1 MKRSLS
7 LQGLLW
13 SKKAVAEEVEE
24 EEKDNRKTS
33 FATLSTFGVS

>member
-13 SKKAVAEEVEE
+13 SKKAVAEE